1 MSVKMKFNFKKQ
13 EAHPHHHHI
22 NLLLVITL
30 LLLIVLFF
38 MIKPALNGYN
48 ISKQL
53 KDIGLSPSE
62 FMKSIDTVKSKLL
75 IAETNLETCKSVNN
89 DLMLGTASEKN
100 ATFKCL
106 QDKSLLE
113 LKFSLL
119 KSDYDF
125 NLSRVKAEYDQ
136 KRSEADSQLSQNN
149 LLVNKTLEDYD
160 DLAQNSADNICCKSR
175 VDDKRIDSYIVSNNI
190 IVCASG
196 EKNKITCT

>member
-1 MSVKMKFNFKKQ
+1 MKFNFKKQ

-22 NLLLVITL
+22 NLLLIITVL
-30 LLLIVLFF
+30 LLAVLFF
-38 MIKPALNGYN
+38 MIKPALNGYS
-48 ISKQL
+48 IAKQL

-100 ATFKCL
+100 STFKCL

-113 LKFSLL
+113 MKFSLL

-125 NLSRVKAEYDQ
+125 NLSRVRAEYDQ
-136 KRSEADSQLSQNN
+136 RKSEVDSELSQNN
-149 LLVNKTLEDYD
+149 LLVNKTLEDYSS
-160 DLAQNSADNICCKSR
+160 LAQNSADNICCKTR
-175 VDDKRIDSYIVSNNI
+175 VDDKRIDSYVISNNI

>member
-1 MSVKMKFNFKKQ
+1 MKFNFKKQ
-13 EAHPHHHHI
+13 EAHPHHRHI
-22 NLLLVITL
+22 NLLLVITIL
-30 LLLIVLFF
+30 LLVVLFF
-38 MIKPALNGYN
+38 MIKPALNGYS
-48 ISKQL
+48 ISRQL
-53 KDIGLSPSE
+53 KEIGLTPSE

-100 ATFKCL
+100 STFKCL
-106 QDKSLLE
+106 QDKSLLD

-125 NLSRVKAEYDQ
+125 NLSRIKAEYEQRKTEVDT
-136 KRSEADSQLSQNN
+136 KLSQNN
-149 LLVNKTLEDYD
+149 LLVNKTLEDYSS
-160 DLAQNSADNICCKSR
+160 LAQNSADNICCKTR
-175 VDDKRIDSYIVSNNI
+175 VDDKRIDSYVISNNV